1 MRVSGIPS
9 RAGAKN
15 ASIKLNAKRSM
26 PLYTGLYGHQN
37 AFGHAIQ
44 CSTSSASTRSDSTE
58 SSAATTIP
66 DSNSKLKIPP
76 RSSSSYADL
85 ELSSPEAQELRENGF
100 RSTRR
105 TKLICTIGPS
115 CCSEEMLATL
125 ASNGMNVARLN
136 LSHGDH
142 QWHRDIIARIRK
154 LNKDKGFSVALM
166 LDTEGGSEVHLASV
180 TQPRQAARG
189 EEIILTIREPSPL
202 NGKQDNL
209 LSVSFGGFVEDVVT
223 GDVVSLDGGMVT
235 LEVLRKSGPD
245 LICSVLDPG
254 LILPRASITVTR
266 GGKLLRAKN
275 SMLPVIS
282 AKDWNDIDLAIE
294 QQVDF
299 IGVSFVKT
307 ADVLHNLR
315 SYVASRSDRV
325 IELVAKIESFD
336 SVGKNLPLIIDAADA
351 VMVARGDLG
360 AQIPLED
367 VPSVQREIV
376 VRCRQRGKPVIVA
389 SQLLESMH
397 TLPTPTRAEVAD
409 IGDAV
414 RQKADALMLSGE
426 SAVGAFPDRA
436 LDVLRTVATRMELWC
451 REEPPGSIALP
462 QLASTPDGRTSEEL
476 CAAAAA
482 VSNNLNARAIFCF
495 TKRGFMANFMSR
507 MRPDAPIF
515 AFCDSQE
522 TRQRLNLR
530 WGVIPFRI
538 DLQSDPEAN
547 VQRTFALL
555 KKRELISTGDLV
567 VVVSDVRQEGMA
579 APVSAEAVERGQGV
593 VRSVQVRRVP

>member
-1 MRVSGIPS
+1 MRVSGILS
-9 RAGAKN
+9 RARAEN
-15 ASIKLNAKRSM
+15 TSIISSSKRSLTLSKAGFYSHRN
-26 PLYTGLYGHQN
+26 PFRYAVLCT
-37 AFGHAIQ
+37 A
-44 CSTSSASTRSDSTE
+44 SSASTKSDSTE
-58 SSAATTIP
+58 SSAATTTP
-66 DSNSKLKIPP
+66 NPAVDSSKP
-76 RSSSSYADL
+76 RSSFSDL

-115 CCSEEMLATL
+115 CCSEEMLSTL

-142 QWHRDIIARIRK
+142 QWHREIIARIRK
-154 LNKDKGFSVALM
+154 LNKDKGFSVAIM
-166 LDTEGGSEVHLASV
+166 MDTEGGSEVHLASV
-180 TQPRQAARG
+180 TQPRQAVRG
-189 EEIILTIREPSPL
+189 EEIILTIREPSATNN
-202 NGKQDNL
+202 NGKENL
-209 LSVSFGGFVEDVVT
+209 LSVSFGGFVEDVLP
-223 GDVVSLDGGMVT
+223 GDVVSLDGGMVA
-235 LEVLRKSGPD
+235 LQVQRASGPD

-266 GGKLLRAKN
+266 GGKLVRAKN
-275 SMLPVIS
+275 SMLPVLS
-282 AKDWNDIDLAIE
+282 AKDWMDVDLAIE

-307 ADVLHNLR
+307 ADVLYNLR

-336 SVGKNLPLIIDAADA
+336 SVGKNLPAIIDAADA

-409 IGDAV
+409 ISDCV

-579 APVSAEAVERGQGV
+579 APVSPEAVESGTGV

>member
-1 MRVSGIPS
+1 M
-9 RAGAKN
+9 
-15 ASIKLNAKRSM
+15 
-26 PLYTGLYGHQN
+26 
-37 AFGHAIQ
+37 
-44 CSTSSASTRSDSTE
+44 
-58 SSAATTIP
+58 
-66 DSNSKLKIPP
+66 
-76 RSSSSYADL
+76 
-85 ELSSPEAQELRENGF
+85 ENGF

-142 QWHRDIIARIRK
+142 TWHREIIARIRK

-166 LDTEGGSEVHLASV
+166 LDTEGGSENHLASV
-180 TQPRQAARG
+180 TQPRQVVRG
-189 EEIILTIREPSPL
+189 EEIILTIREPTSSN
-202 NGKQDNL
+202 NGNL
-209 LSVSFGGFVEDVVT
+209 LSVSFGGFVEDVIS

-235 LEVLRKSGPD
+235 LEVQRASGPD
-245 LICSVLDPG
+245 LICSVRDPG
-254 LILPRASITVTR
+254 LILPRASITVNR
-266 GGKLLRAKN
+266 GGKLVRAKN

-282 AKDWNDIDLAIE
+282 AKDWTDIDLAIE

-315 SYVASRSDRV
+315 SYVASRSKRV
-325 IELVAKIESFD
+325 IELVAKIESFE
-336 SVGKNLPLIIDAADA
+336 SVGKNLPSIIDAADA

-360 AQIPLED
+360 SQIPLED
-367 VPSVQREIV
+367 VPSVQREII

-436 LDVLRTVATRMELWC
+436 LDVLRTVATRTELWC

-462 QLASTPDGRTSEEL
+462 QLASTPDGRTSEEI

-482 VSNNLNARAIFCF
+482 ISNNLNARAIFCF

-530 WGVIPFRI
+530 WGVIPFRL
-538 DLQSDPEAN
+538 DLQSADPEAN

-567 VVVSDVRQEGMA
+567 VVVSDVRQDGIET
-579 APVSAEAVERGQGV
+579 PVSAEAAESGQGV
-593 VRSVQVRRVP
+593 VRSVQVRYVH